1 MGELGPKGLRR
12 QSVRPDHTLES
23 LPVSKLASRAT
34 PTEGELVRPQ
44 GRPLVSVL
52 LPVYNGKPYLDAAL
66 QSILSQ
72 TYQRFEVIAIDDGS
86 TDGSYEIIQTFADSR
101 IHLFRQSNQ
110 GLPAALN
117 RAIELS
123 KGEYLARQ
131 DQDDLAL
138 PQRFERQVAFLDAHP
153 SHAMVGTWAE
163 IWVGNDDSGRRH
175 QHPTEDHILRW
186 ELLFN
191 NPFVHSSVML
201 RKSAVQQV
209 GGYCTDTNRQPPED
223 YELWSRL
230 IRTFEVANIPECL
243 QIYREVQRSMSR
255 TGENPFLTR
264 LIRIS
269 AENLAWASG
278 KAEPDDSFFAIA
290 ALANGA
296 AERVGPQFRVR
307 LATRALK
314 GAAHRLAGTSHSQQ
328 SQLRTRADER
338 LRAVRHA
345 YYASHPS
352 AAHLGLNLAHG
363 LASRVRR
370 KLTRA

>member
-1 MGELGPKGLRR
+1 LKWEAL
-12 QSVRPDHTLES
+12 QSLD
-23 LPVSKLASRAT
+23 LASHKAS
-34 PTEGELVRPQ
+34 TEWDVVQPQ
-44 GRPLVSVL
+44 DRPLVSVL
-52 LPVYNGKPYLDAAL
+52 LPVYNGKPYLDVAL
-66 QSILSQ
+66 QSVLSQ
-72 TYQRFEVIAIDDGS
+72 TYQHFEMIVIDDGS
-86 TDGSYEIIQTFADSR
+86 TDGSHEIVQAYADSR
-101 IHLFRQSNQ
+101 IRLFRQSNQ

-131 DQDDLAL
+131 DQDDVAL
-138 PQRFERQVAFLDAHP
+138 PHRLERQVAFLNAHP

-163 IWVGNDDSGRRH
+163 IWVGNADSGRRH
-175 QHPTEDHILRW
+175 QHPTEGHLLKW

-209 GGYCTDTNRQPPED
+209 GGYCTDAGRQPPED

-230 IRTFEVANIPECL
+230 ARNFEVANLPECL
-243 QIYREVQRSMSR
+243 QIYREVKRSISR

-269 AENLAWASG
+269 AENLAWAAG
-278 KAEPDDSFFAIA
+278 RVGPDKICFSIA

-296 AERVGPQFRVR
+296 AEQVDQRFR
-307 LATRALK
+307 TRPASKILK
-314 GAAHRLAGTSHSQQ
+314 AAAHRLGGASPNTQ
-328 SQLRTRADER
+328 SQLRARAEER
-338 LRAVRHA
+338 LRAIRHA
-345 YYASHPS
+345 CFASHPS
-352 AAHLGLNLAHG
+352 AAHRSLHLAHD